1 MKKWFHKNF
10 RSIIIFAFVVP
21 ILTVAIVSISHV
33 TKWYGISNP
42 LSWSIYLS
50 VGIEIA
56 ALSSIAAIAANMGK
70 KVYFPFII
78 ATIIQFI
85 GNVFFSYMYIN
96 PASPEFISWVEL
108 SSPILSFMGVEPT
121 DIMAHKR
128 FLALFAGG
136 MLPII
141 SLSFLHMLVK
151 FTEGEEQKKE
161 SATPLPIAENTQDLM
176 AELTRMRPNDEEL
189 AKIESILSAM
199 QKRKDEEER
208 LGKETIDHIENN
220 PKNEEIPETEEDQAQ
235 ESPQN
240 VQGNEEAILINEIE
254 VPSNEYEIN
263 VTSEPGKALTDDET
277 LENEKKKF

>member
-1 MKKWFHKNF
+1 MKNWFHKNF
-10 RSIIIFAFVVP
+10 RLIITFAFVIP

-42 LSWSIYLS
+42 ISWSIYLS

-56 ALSSIAAIAANMGK
+56 ALSAMAAIAANMGK

-108 SSPILSFMGVEPT
+108 SSPILSFMGVEST
-121 DIMAHKR
+121 DIIAHKR

-141 SLSFLHMLVK
+141 SLTFLHMLVK
-151 FTEGEEQKKE
+151 FTEGEDQKKDKLITE
-161 SATPLPIAENTQDLM
+161 TSETVITDPQGLM
-176 AELTRMRPNDEEL
+176 AEMTRIRPTEEEL
-189 AKIESILSAM
+189 SNLENILNEIEKRKSVKKSDVIVEEKDEVITENNPEEVDNFEVNADVVSEEIESPINNEKFEVEVNVIS
-199 QKRKDEEER
+199 DEEE
-208 LGKETIDHIENN
+208 N
-220 PKNEEIPETEEDQAQ
+220 
-235 ESPQN
+235 
-240 VQGNEEAILINEIE
+240 
-254 VPSNEYEIN
+254 
-263 VTSEPGKALTDDET
+263 